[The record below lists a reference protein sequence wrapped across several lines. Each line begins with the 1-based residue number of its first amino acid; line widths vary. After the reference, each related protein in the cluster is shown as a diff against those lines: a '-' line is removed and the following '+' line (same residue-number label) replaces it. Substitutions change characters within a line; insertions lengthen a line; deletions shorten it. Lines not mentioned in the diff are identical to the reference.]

1 MKKKLLLFLLVAA
14 SLLGGG
20 YALTQ
25 ALFTDTE
32 ESGTNTIT
40 AGTLN
45 MTVGGVD
52 GTAFDNI
59 VVNNIGV
66 DGTVSGQKEWT
77 IINTGSVPGTL
88 KMQLNDIVNIENGC
102 NEPEAKADTTCA
114 TPGNGEGE
122 LGGVITTAVQLDRD
136 GEAAGASYTSVLT
149 STLATANQAAYAT
162 QWNTNAGVVRIPA
175 GGQVKVRMD
184 WANDPATYGNEIQ
197 SDSLTFGVQFD
208 LTQVTPVQTPQP

>member
-25 ALFTDTE
+25 ALFSDTE

-45 MTVGGVD
+45 MTVGGAD
-52 GTAFDNI
+52 GTAFENI
-59 VVNNIGV
+59 VVENLGV

-77 IINTGSVPGTL
+77 IVNTGSVPGTL
-88 KMQLNDIVNIENGC
+88 KMQLNDIVNLENGC
-102 NEPEAKADTTCA
+102 NEPELKADTTCA
-114 TPGNGEGE
+114 SPADDLKGE
-122 LGGVITTAVQLDRD
+122 LGGVITTAVQLDKD
-136 GEAAGASYTSVLT
+136 GEGATESYAAVVN
-149 STLATANQAAYAT
+149 STLATANQAAYAS
-162 QWNTNAGVVRIPA
+162 QWDANAGVVTIPA

-197 SDSLTFGVQFD
+197 SDGLTFGVQFD
-208 LTQVTPVQTPQP
+208 LTQVTPQ

>member
-25 ALFTDTE
+25 ALFSDTE
-32 ESGTNTIT
+32 TSGTNTIS

-45 MTVGGVD
+45 MTVGGAD

-59 VVNNIGV
+59 AVSNVGV

-77 IINTGSVPGTL
+77 IVNSGTVPGTL
-88 KMQLNDIVNIENGC
+88 KLKLNDIVNTENGC
-102 NEPEAKADTTCA
+102 NEPEALADTTCA
-114 TPGNGEGE
+114 NPGAGEGE
-122 LGGVITTAVQLDRD
+122 LGNAIATVIQLDKD
-136 GEAAGASYTSVLT
+136 GSGSSETYTPVVT
-149 STLATANQAAYAT
+149 STLATASQAGYAT
-162 QWNTNAGVVRIPA
+162 QWDTTAGVVTIPA

-184 WANDPATYGNEIQ
+184 WANNPASYGNEIQ
-197 SDSLTFGVQFD
+197 SDGLTFGVQFD
-208 LTQVTPVQTPQP
+208 LTQVTPQ

>member
-25 ALFTDTE
+25 ALFSDTE

-45 MTVGGVD
+45 MTVGGAD

-77 IINTGSVPGTL
+77 IVNTGSVPGTL

-102 NEPEAKADTTCA
+102 NEPEAIVDTTCA

-122 LGGVITTAVQLDRD
+122 LGGVITAAVQLDKD
-136 GEAAGASYTSVLT
+136 GVGTGQSYAAVVN
-149 STLATANQAAYAT
+149 STLATANQPAYAS
-162 QWNTNAGVVRIPA
+162 QWDTNAGVVTIPA

-184 WANDPATYGNEIQ
+184 WSNNPATYGNEIQ

-208 LTQVTPVQTPQP
+208 LTQVTPQ

>member
-25 ALFTDTE
+25 ALFSDTE
-32 ESGTNTIT
+32 TSGTNTIT

-45 MTVGGVD
+45 MTVGGAD
-52 GTAFDNI
+52 GTAFENI
-59 VVNNIGV
+59 VVENLGV

-102 NEPEAKADTTCA
+102 NEPEALADTTCA
-114 TPGNGEGE
+114 TPGNGLGE

-136 GEAAGASYTSVLT
+136 GGESAESYTSVLT

-162 QWNTNAGVVRIPA
+162 QWNTNAGVVEIPA

-184 WANDPATYGNEIQ
+184 WENDPATYGNEIQ

-208 LTQVTPVQTPQP
+208 LTQVTPQ